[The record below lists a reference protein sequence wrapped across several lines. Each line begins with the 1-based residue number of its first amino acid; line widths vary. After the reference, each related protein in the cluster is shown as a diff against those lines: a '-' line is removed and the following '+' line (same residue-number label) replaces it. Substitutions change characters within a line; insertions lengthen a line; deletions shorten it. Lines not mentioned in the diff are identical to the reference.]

1 KDTKRWTLSQT
12 WLSLSDSY
20 LKNKDTKSREKTG
33 IVPVFRGAAYLTEAM
48 SKIIIFR
55 KTDLTASGWS

>member
-1 KDTKRWTLSQT
+1 M
-12 WLSLSDSY
+12 SDSY